1 MNVGIANFAAI
12 NSKKFICKFSSFS
25 DHFPQLTS
33 CCKRLA
39 NLILKDLFVSLNMA
53 PFALVIFHCLI
64 LNFPPTKEVL
74 VLTDCLI
81 LSLPGMDRL
90 GLVIIFVVA
99 VNTLAV
105 DKLAELLGQ
114 LKTLDLS
121 ILLILKHWFE
131 GEKGDS
137 GISKLPF
144 LSIPLLVPN
153 SWCGYLF
160 LGLKTPFVVMV
171 SELIFSDL

>member
-81 LSLPGMDRL
+81 LSLPGMNRL

-121 ILLILKHWFE
+121 ILLIPKHWFE

-144 LSIPLLVPN
+144 LSIPLLVPK

-160 LGLKTPFVVMV
+160 LGLKTLFVVMV